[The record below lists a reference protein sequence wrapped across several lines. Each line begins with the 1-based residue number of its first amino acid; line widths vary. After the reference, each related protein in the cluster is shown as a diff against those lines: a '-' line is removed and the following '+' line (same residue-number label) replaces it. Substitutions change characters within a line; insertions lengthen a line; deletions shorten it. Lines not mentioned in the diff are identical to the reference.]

1 LGVAMLPKLIVIG
14 LFYTLGQAN
23 PNTKIKKP
31 YIIISDKNK
40 ATKSSNIED
49 NNLTTESG
57 GNSNNCDQIMA
68 NNGFNYSTFSQGIA
82 HGIHSLFLEEIREY
96 FEPDA
101 PVNNKIPVLNN
112 NLSSEQTILSNAPLV
127 GYSNALQTMSMKV
140 MSYFM
145 LNDNPAFYQHG
156 VNTLEKIN
164 HQYHM
169 HEVFKAASPIYKR
182 WKQNPPKDKEFCGCV
197 NDVIGNGIMNEM
209 VNIAKQLKNFGSKK
223 TARKQCPGGWW
234 QRYSYRYIYV
244 YWCKPMII
252 KGKKMSVKD
261 NDDNIAR
268 YEEAYL
274 ANPTPENAL
283 KLLNVK
289 PWVPNTLV
297 GPEQWVSYQ
306 AMLTYSMLDEEEL
319 NNFAT
324 FMYCKLNQPDDDG
337 PRELFQ

>member
-1 LGVAMLPKLIVIG
+1 LGVTMLPKLIVIG
-14 LFYTLGQAN
+14 LFYTLGQA
-23 PNTKIKKP
+23 
-31 YIIISDKNK
+31 
-40 ATKSSNIED
+40 KSSNIED
-49 NNLTTESG
+49 RNLTTESG
-57 GNSNNCDQIMA
+57 GNANNCDQIMA
-68 NNGFNYSTFSQGIA
+68 NNGFNFSTFWQGTA
-82 HGIHSLFLEEIREY
+82 HGLHSLFLEEIREY

-101 PVNNKIPVLNN
+101 PVNNKIPVVNK
-112 NLSSEQTILSNAPLV
+112 NLSSEQTILFNAPLA
-127 GYSNALQTMSMKV
+127 GYSNALQTMSLKV

-145 LNDNPAFYQHG
+145 LNDNPAFYMQG

-182 WKQNPPKDKEFCGCV
+182 WKENPPKDKKLCGCV
-197 NDVIGNGIMNEM
+197 NDVIGNGIMNQM
-209 VNIAKQLKNFGSKK
+209 VNIAKQLKYFGSKK
-223 TARKQCPGGWW
+223 TARKACAPGLWINI
-234 QRYSYRYIYV
+234 YRYY
-244 YWCKPMII
+244 YYRYYCR
-252 KGKKMSVKD
+252 GKKMNVENK
-261 NDDNIAR
+261 DDNIEE
-268 YEEAYL
+268 YEETYL

-289 PWVPNTLV
+289 PWVVNTLV